1 MSRLTIE
8 QAISH
13 AIEVAEKNKANC
25 ERNTIVIPNRWIS
38 DAQCAEEHEQLAE
51 WLEELKCYKDL
62 EDQLE
67 KLYGDRLSLDKV
79 VENLNRVVQNGEEK
93 LDYARILT
101 NAEAEKWDRW
111 KYLEEQGRLVE
122 LPCKV
127 GDYVYKIHN
136 NDWKQ
141 FLRGGGMKLEIIKS
155 VFTYKDIP
163 CIGTLVFLTKEEAEA
178 KLAEVEGE
186 L

>member
-13 AIEVAEKNKANC
+13 AREVAEKNKANC

-38 DAQCAEEHEQLAE
+38 DTQCAEEHEQLAG
-51 WLEELKCYKDL
+51 WLEELQRYKD
-62 EDQLE
+62 
-67 KLYGDRLSLDKV
+67 
-79 VENLNRVVQNGEEK
+79 
-93 LDYARILT
+93 
-101 NAEAEKWDRW
+101 
-111 KYLEEQGRLVE
+111 LEEQGRLIE

-141 FLRGGGMKLEIIKS
+141 FLRGGGRKLEIIKS

-178 KLAEVEGE
+178 KLAEMEGAE
-186 L
+186 

>member
-67 KLYGDRLSLDKV
+67 KL
-79 VENLNRVVQNGEEK
+79 
-93 LDYARILT
+93 
-101 NAEAEKWDRW
+101 
-111 KYLEEQGRLVE
+111 
-122 LPCKV
+122 
-127 GDYVYKIHN
+127 
-136 NDWKQ
+136 
-141 FLRGGGMKLEIIKS
+141 
-155 VFTYKDIP
+155 
-163 CIGTLVFLTKEEAEA
+163 
-178 KLAEVEGE
+178 
-186 L
+186 